1 MLRAS
6 NLYLK
11 YILDFDVQVR
21 SRCSTAASTSRN
33 LAQVLPAGPR
43 GRLDE
48 GRGEQNQV
56 RDHVWQEEGIPEPW
70 RSRCM
75 HYRMAKG
82 RRIVKH
88 CQDLS
93 RRCGRRDR
101 ESCAVGVVQSA
112 NVVGWVL
119 NWTCLLVDDLLNRKI
134 GWIGILEVYCL
145 HKSSHGI
152 KQNGWKEPR
161 ITCSSIVSPTRRH
174 RRAF

>member
-11 YILDFDVQVR
+11 DILDFDVQVR

-70 RSRCM
+70 RSRCV

-112 NVVGWVL
+112 NVVG
-119 NWTCLLVDDLLNRKI
+119 
-134 GWIGILEVYCL
+134 
-145 HKSSHGI
+145 
-152 KQNGWKEPR
+152 
-161 ITCSSIVSPTRRH
+161 
-174 RRAF
+174 